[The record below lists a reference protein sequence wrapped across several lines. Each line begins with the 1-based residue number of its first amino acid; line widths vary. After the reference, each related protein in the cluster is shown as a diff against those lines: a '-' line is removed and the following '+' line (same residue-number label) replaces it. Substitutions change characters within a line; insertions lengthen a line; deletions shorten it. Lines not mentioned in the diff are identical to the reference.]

1 MSGAEQ
7 AEPQL
12 PAQRRSEGPR
22 HAAPRERGRT
32 RARLL
37 AAAAVPT
44 ALLMGSSLAPNLAS
58 AVSPTGTACAP
69 DQPAT
74 TVTPVP
80 KSALTPVPAP
90 TAAKP
95 ATKPAAGSATA
106 TPTTTPTKAAAVTT
120 GRAVS
125 AAPAAPQVPAGLTQQ
140 QAATAVTS
148 QVVQASAA
156 QPGTTQPQDLIGD
169 ILGGIAG
176 IFDPHHQNQSTPT
189 PAPSPSTAVPSTPA
203 AGTGSTGAQAAPSAT
218 PSPNAAPR
226 AAAVAPGSTPSST
239 PGAAPSGAP
248 AASGSPA
255 AAPSGSSSPSAAP
268 SPSAVASA
276 LANGDTRPL
285 CAVDTSKLTAAQLA
299 DSQVVPDQSWTL
311 HTTKLSLYGAVFGGV
326 YEVHSPTRSYRVLKF
341 TVSSVDIDNLDMSTI
356 ENTAAGGNPAQTFH
370 VKGGPGTTSTM
381 RQGPITMYVESLS
394 GELSSLYGIPIP
406 PLGTITLTP
415 DTLPEWLYN
424 LIGAVPIPIDMSL
437 TGVKAVQAGQFGG
450 TLHIPGMRMYNDT
463 TPYDGL

>member
-1 MSGAEQ
+1 MTGAEQ

-12 PAQRRSEGPR
+12 PEERRSGGPR

-44 ALLMGSSLAPNLAS
+44 ALLMGSSLAPSLAS
-58 AVSPTGTACAP
+58 AVSPAGAACVP

-80 KSALTPVPAP
+80 KSQLNPVPAATPKP
-90 TAAKP
+90 TAKP
-95 ATKPAAGSATA
+95 TA
-106 TPTTTPTKAAAVTT
+106 TPTATPSGAPTKAVSTGA

-125 AAPAAPQVPAGLTQQ
+125 ATVTTPQVPAGASQQ
-140 QAATAVTS
+140 QAAAAVTS
-148 QVVQASAA
+148 QVVQASAV

-169 ILGGIAG
+169 ILGGVAG
-176 IFDPHHQNQSTPT
+176 IFAPHQATPT
-189 PAPSPSTAVPSTPA
+189 PAAAPQVGAPVTPSTPA
-203 AGTGSTGAQAAPSAT
+203 PGTPAPGTPQPAPSAT
-218 PSPNAAPR
+218 PSPNAPAPR
-226 AAAVAPGSTPSST
+226 AATAT
-239 PGAAPSGAP
+239 PGAAATPSGAASSTP
-248 AASGSPA
+248 AATGTPST
-255 AAPSGSSSPSAAP
+255 APSGSATPSANP

-276 LANGDTRPL
+276 LAGGDTRPL
-285 CAVDTSKLTAAQLA
+285 CAVDTSKLAAAKL
-299 DSQVVPDQSWTL
+299 SSGEVVPDQSWTL

-326 YEVHSPTRSYRVLKF
+326 YQVHSPTRTYRVLKF

-356 ENTAAGGNPAQTFH
+356 ENTAAGGKPAETFH
-370 VKGGPGTTSTM
+370 VKGGPNTTSTM
-381 RQGPITMYVESLS
+381 RSGPITMYVESLS
-394 GELSSLYGIPIP
+394 GQLSSLYGIPIP
-406 PLGTITLTP
+406 PLGNITLTP

-424 LIGAVPIPIDMSL
+424 LIGAIPIPIDMSL

-463 TPYDGL
+463 LPYDGL

>member
-1 MSGAEQ
+1 VSLRDEQ
-7 AEPQL
+7 AEPVL
-12 PAQRRSEGPR
+12 PAQRRSDGPR

-44 ALLMGSSLAPNLAS
+44 ALLMGSTLAPNMAS
-58 AVSPTGTACAP
+58 AVAPKGTACAP
-69 DQPAT
+69 DQT
-74 TVTPVP
+74 TTITPVP
-80 KSALTPVPAP
+80 KSQLTPVPAP
-90 TAAKP
+90 T
-95 ATKPAAGSATA
+95 
-106 TPTTTPTKAAAVTT
+106 KAAATGT

-125 AAPAAPQVPAGLTQQ
+125 ATLSTPQAPAGLTQQ

-148 QVVQASAA
+148 QVVQASAV

-176 IFDPHHQNQSTPT
+176 IFDPNHQNATT
-189 PAPSPSTAVPSTPA
+189 PAPTAPKVGAPVTPSTPA
-203 AGTGSTGAQAAPSAT
+203 APSSAPSTAPQTAPSAT
-218 PSPNAAPR
+218 PSPGAT
-226 AAAVAPGSTPSST
+226 TPSST
-239 PGAAPSGAP
+239 PS
-248 AASGSPA
+248 
-255 AAPSGSSSPSAAP
+255 AAPSGSATPTPSASASASAAP
-268 SPSAVASA
+268 SVAANPSAAAQA
-276 LANGDTRPL
+276 LAGGDTRPN
-285 CAVDTSKLTAAQLA
+285 CVVDASGVQPAGVL
-299 DSQVVPDQSWTL
+299 SGNVVPDQSWTL
-311 HTTKLSLYGAVFGGV
+311 HTTKLSLYGSVFGGV
-326 YEVHSPTRSYRVLKF
+326 YEVHSPTRTYRVLKF

-356 ENTAAGGNPAQTFH
+356 ENTAAGGNPAETFH
-370 VKGGPGTTSTM
+370 VKGAPGSTSTM

-424 LIGAVPIPIDMSL
+424 LIGAIPIPIDMSL

-450 TLHIPGMRMYNDT
+450 TLHIPGMHMYNDT